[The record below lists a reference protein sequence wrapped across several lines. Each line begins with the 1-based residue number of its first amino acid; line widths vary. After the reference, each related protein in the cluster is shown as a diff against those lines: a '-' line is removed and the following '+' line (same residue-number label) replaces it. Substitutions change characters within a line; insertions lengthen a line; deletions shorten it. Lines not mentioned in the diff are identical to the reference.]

1 MKKTVFLTLFCCSQM
16 AWLQDLPAEPAGKK
30 EYLEQGQFSLGLRT
44 TTSVF
49 GHDPVPGLGVGGQ
62 FRLQLLKYLNTEWFA
77 DYITMD
83 LKGAGVRNNA
93 HIGWSVMFYPKQLNR
108 FVPYVIAGHCFD
120 YAKITPLS
128 TPYDDRSGEI
138 VSRWSSA
145 VQAGLGTHFFVTDRF
160 NLTFS
165 AQYMMHLGNHLD
177 YELVETT
184 SNGYYLVTDPNA
196 VSGDERLESHLLLT
210 LSLNYRIA
218 DFW

>member
-1 MKKTVFLTLFCCSQM
+1 MKKILSITLLLAGQF
-16 AWLQDLPAEPAGKK
+16 AWLQEKPK
-30 EYLEQGQFSLGLRT
+30 YLEQGQLSAGLRT

-62 FRLQLLKYLNTEWFA
+62 FRLQILDYINTEWFA

-83 LKGAGVRNNA
+83 LKGAGTRNNT

-120 YAKITPLS
+120 YANVTPLS
-128 TPYDDRSGEI
+128 TPYDDRSNETI
-138 VSRWSSA
+138 SRWSSA
-145 VQAGLGTHFFVTDRF
+145 VQAGLGTHYFLTDRF

-165 AQYMMHLGNHLD
+165 AQYMMHLGNHLE
-177 YELVETT
+177 YELEETT
-184 SNGYYLVTDPNA
+184 NGWYLDTTPSTPDNDA
-196 VSGDERLESHLLLT
+196 RLEGHILLT
-210 LSLNYRIA
+210 FSLNYRIA